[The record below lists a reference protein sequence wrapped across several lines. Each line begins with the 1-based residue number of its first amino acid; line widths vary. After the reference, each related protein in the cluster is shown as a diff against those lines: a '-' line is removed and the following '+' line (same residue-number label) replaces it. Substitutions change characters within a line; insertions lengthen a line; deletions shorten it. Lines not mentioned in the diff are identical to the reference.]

1 MLHRRPFLLA
11 LAAVGALLAFQPA
24 GAAERAP
31 FDAQAFAAAQ
41 AAGKPV
47 LVEVTAPWCPTC
59 KAQQPILSDLLSDD
73 DFKNMVAFR
82 VHFDTQKDVVRAM
95 GAQSQSTLIV
105 FLGEKEVGRS
115 VADTQKDSIEELM
128 RRAL

>member
-1 MLHRRPFLLA
+1 MITRRAVLVASAVFA
-11 LAAVGALLAFQPA
+11 LASVPALA
-24 GAAERAP
+24 GASAP
-31 FDAQAFAAAQ
+31 YTEAAFAAAKKENKPILIEI
-41 AAGKPV
+41 AAD
-47 LVEVTAPWCPTC
+47 WCPTC

-73 DFKNMVAFR
+73 DFRNMVALR
-82 VHFDTQKDVVRAM
+82 VDFDTQKDVVRAL

-115 VADTQKDSIEELM
+115 VADTQKESVEELM